1 MVATLALAFAGG
13 LVSCASTCFLPLI
26 PAYITYMGGRAV
38 AMPDQTALRQELRLL
53 GTVLLCIDGFATIF
67 SAFGAAAGLIGADL
81 IAYRPLLVR
90 VAGVAL
96 VLMGVALLGGLPW
109 LLRQFRVEVA
119 HRLPRGPWAS
129 YVVGLAFA
137 IGWTPCIG
145 PILTAILILAASSA
159 TAPKGAL
166 LLAAYSAGM
175 GLPLLIAAGLVGQL
189 TRLIRKA
196 YAVTRVVNAVAAVV
210 MIAMGALIFTNQL
223 TILNSYLPYF
233 SVTPSF
239 ANAFQASTA
248 QDKPG
253 TPRTGGVMRAGAVAP
268 DFTVT
273 DVDGHPVTLASLRGH
288 PVLINFWATW
298 CTPCRDELPMISSAY
313 HAHGGQGLV
322 VVAIDFK
329 ESADT
334 VRQFWNSLHLEPAPY
349 LDADGR
355 IAALY
360 GVGLKTSGLP
370 VSVFV
375 ARDGTV
381 SAFAPWALDPTYVD
395 QQLAKIL

>member
-38 AMPDQTALRQELRLL
+38 ALPDQTALRQQLRVLGNALL
-53 GTVLLCIDGFATIF
+53 FIAGFATVF
-67 SAFGAAAGLIGADL
+67 VAFGAAAGLIGADL
-81 IAYRPLLVR
+81 IAYRPLLLR

-96 VLMGVALLGGLPW
+96 VVMGVVLLGGLPW

-175 GLPLLIAAGLVGQL
+175 GLPLLVAAGLVGQL

-233 SVTPSF
+233 AVTPSF
-239 ANAFQASTA
+239 ENAFQASAA

-253 TPRTGGVMRAGAVAP
+253 IPRSGGPIRAGAIAP

-273 DVDGHPVTLASLRGH
+273 DVDGHQVTLASLRGR

-298 CTPCRDELPMISSAY
+298 CTPCRDELPMIASAY
-313 HAHGGQGLV
+313 QAHRGQGLA

-329 ESADT
+329 ENAQAVS
-334 VRQFWNSLHLEPAPY
+334 QFWTSLHLEPAPY
-349 LDADGR
+349 LDADGGV
-355 IAALY
+355 AARY
-360 GVGLKTSGLP
+360 GVGLTTSGLP

-381 SAFAPWALDPTYVD
+381 RAFAPWALDPTYLD
-395 QQLAKIL
+395 QELAKIL

>member
-26 PAYITYMGGRAV
+26 PAYISYMGGRAV
-38 AMPDQTALRQELRLL
+38 AVPDQTAISQQVRVLGNALL
-53 GTVLLCIDGFATIF
+53 FIAGFATIF
-67 SAFGAAAGLIGADL
+67 IAFGAAAGLIGADL
-81 IAYRPLLVR
+81 IAYRPLLLR
-90 VAGVAL
+90 IAGLAL
-96 VLMGVALLGGLPW
+96 VVMGVVLLGGVPW

-119 HRLPRGPWAS
+119 QRLPRSPWAS

-145 PILTAILILAASSA
+145 PILTAILILAANSA

-175 GLPLLIAAGLVGQL
+175 GLPLLVAAGLVGQL

-196 YAVTRVVNAVAAVV
+196 YAVTRVVNTVAAAV
-210 MIAMGALIFTNQL
+210 MIAMGLLIFTNQL

-233 SVTPSF
+233 ALTPSF
-239 ANAFQASTA
+239 ENAFQASTA
-248 QDKPG
+248 RDKAGIPG
-253 TPRTGGVMRAGAVAP
+253 TGGAMRAGTVAP
-268 DFTVT
+268 DFIVT
-273 DVDGHPVTLASLRGH
+273 DIDGHRLTLGSLRGR

-313 HAHGGQGLV
+313 QAHAGQGLA

-329 ESADT
+329 ETSDT
-334 VRQFWNSLHLEPAPY
+334 VRQFWSSLHLEPAPY
-349 LDADGR
+349 LDGDGR
-355 IAALY
+355 VAALY

-375 ARDGTV
+375 ARNGTV
-381 SAFAPWALDPTYVD
+381 SAFSPWELDQIYLD